1 MSLIALLATMSVAGA
16 ATPAPKAPAVA
27 PVATATPATPA
38 TTAAVAAAPD
48 AMPAIA
54 VPYEKYTLPN
64 GLTVILSE
72 DHSVPF
78 VQVNVWY
85 WVGSKDEKAG
95 RTGFAHLFEH
105 LMFQGSEHANDDY
118 FQFLSKVGGQV
129 NGTTNLD
136 RTNYFE
142 GLPASELPRALFLES
157 DRMGWL
163 LPALDDAKLQNQKDV
178 VRNER
183 RQRYDNVPY
192 GHAWIHLY
200 ENLFPEGHPYHVP
213 TIGKHEDIEAAQLA
227 DVKEFFST
235 WYVPQNASLV
245 VCGDFDP
252 AVAKGLIAGYF
263 GDIPG
268 GTKPVPREV
277 PQVALTA
284 PKRIDA
290 TDDVPFEKVWLAWPS
305 PALNAPGDAELD
317 LLSSTLTDGKDSPL
331 YRVLVREKQVAQ
343 DVQAAQVS
351 NGLQSFYMINATVAP
366 GHTGDELVREI
377 DRVLEEVKARG
388 VSVAEVGVAR
398 TQYEVGFY
406 GSVATIAGKADR
418 LNSYFR
424 VTGEPDGFAADL
436 GRYRA
441 ATAETVNTTLRT
453 VLGPNRLELHI
464 APEATK

>member
-1 MSLIALLATMSVAGA
+1 MSMLLLLTTLPGAYA
-16 ATPAPKAPAVA
+16 ATVAPPAAPAP
-27 PVATATPATPA
+27 
-38 TTAAVAAAPD
+38 
-48 AMPAIA
+48 AIT
-54 VPYEKYTLPN
+54 VPYERYTLPN
-64 GLTVILSE
+64 GLNVILAE

-85 WVGSKDEKAG
+85 QVGSKDEKAG

-142 GLPASELPRALFLES
+142 GLPAAELPRALFLEA

-192 GHAWIHLY
+192 GNAWILLY

-213 TIGKHEDIEAAQLA
+213 TIGKHEDIEAASLT
-227 DVKEFFST
+227 DVKDFFAT
-235 WYVPQNASLV
+235 WYVPNNASLV
-245 VCGDFDP
+245 VCGDFEP
-252 AVAKGLIAGYF
+252 AEAKQLIERYFAPIPAGAEPTKLVA
-263 GDIPG
+263 
-268 GTKPVPREV
+268 

-284 PKRIDA
+284 PKRVDA

-331 YRVLVREKQVAQ
+331 YRVLVREKQIAQ
-343 DVQAAQVS
+343 DVTAAQVS

-366 GHTGDELVREI
+366 GHTGDQVVKEI
-377 DRVLEEVKARG
+377 DAVLAKVKKRG
-388 VSVAEVGVAR
+388 LTADELAVAR

-406 GSVATIAGKADR
+406 SSVATIAGKADR
-418 LNSYFR
+418 LNAYFLN
-424 VTGEPDGFAADL
+424 TGEADGFAADL

-441 ATAETVNTTLRT
+441 ATVDTVNTTLRS

>member
-1 MSLIALLATMSVAGA
+1 MSLFVLLATL
-16 ATPAPKAPAVA
+16 
-27 PVATATPATPA
+27 PVATAAPE
-38 TTAAVAAAPD
+38 AAPD
-48 AMPAIA
+48 PAAASATSAPAIS
-54 VPYEKYTLPN
+54 VPYERYTLPN
-64 GLTVILSE
+64 GLDVILAE

-85 WVGSKDEKAG
+85 HVGSRDEKAG

-142 GLPASELPRALFLES
+142 GLPSAELPRALFLES

-192 GHAWIHLY
+192 GNARILLY

-213 TIGKHEDIEAAQLA
+213 TIGKHEDIEAASLA

-235 WYVPQNASLV
+235 WYVPNNASLV

-252 AVAKGLIAGYF
+252 KEARRLIQGYF
-263 GDIPG
+263 GEIPA
-268 GTKPVPREV
+268 GTKPVPRVV
-277 PQVALTA
+277 PPVTLDA
-284 PKRIDA
+284 PKRVDA
-290 TDDVPFEKVWLAWPS
+290 TDDVPFERVWLAWPS

-317 LLSSTLTDGKDSPL
+317 LLSSALSDGKDSPL
-331 YRVLVREKQVAQ
+331 YRVLVREKQIAQ
-343 DVQAAQVS
+343 DVTASQAS
-351 NGLQSFYMINATVAP
+351 SGLQSFYMITATVAP
-366 GHTGDELVREI
+366 GHTGDELVKEI
-377 DRVLEEVKARG
+377 DAVLADVQRRG
-388 VSVAEVGVAR
+388 VTADELVVAR

-406 GSVATIAGKADR
+406 GGVATIAGKADR
-418 LNSYFR
+418 LNGYLHM
-424 VTGEPDGFAADL
+424 TGEPDGFAADL
-436 GRYRA
+436 ARYTA
-441 ATAETVNTTLRT
+441 ATVESVNTTMRT
-453 VLGPNRLELHI
+453 VLGPNRLELHVK
-464 APEATK
+464 PEAAR

>member
-1 MSLIALLATMSVAGA
+1 MLLFAQLATLSAAA
-16 ATPAPKAPAVA
+16 ATPAVDSPAGM
-27 PVATATPATPA
+27 PVIT
-38 TTAAVAAAPD
+38 
-48 AMPAIA
+48 
-54 VPYEKYTLPN
+54 VPYEQYILPN
-64 GLTVILSE
+64 GLHVILSE
-72 DHSVPF
+72 DHSIPF
-78 VQVNVWY
+78 VQTNVWY
-85 WVGSKDEKAG
+85 WVGSRDEKAG

-142 GLPASELPRALFLES
+142 GLPAAELPRALFLES

-163 LPALDDAKLQNQKDV
+163 LPALDEAKLQNQKDV

-192 GHAWIHLY
+192 GNAWIYLY
-200 ENLFPEGHPYHVP
+200 ENLFPDGHPYHVA

-227 DVKEFFST
+227 DVKDFFAT
-235 WYVPQNASLV
+235 WYVPNNASLV

-252 AVAKGLIAGYF
+252 KVAKRLIAHYF
-263 GDIPG
+263 GDVPSG
-268 GTKPVPREV
+268 PEPTPREV
-277 PQVALTA
+277 PQVVLTA
-284 PKRIDA
+284 PKRVDQ

-305 PALNAPGDAELD
+305 PALFTPGDAELD
-317 LLSSTLTDGKDSPL
+317 LLSSTLTDGKDAPL

-343 DVQAAQVS
+343 DITAAQVS
-351 NGLQSFYMINATVAP
+351 NGLQSFYMVTATVAP
-366 GHTGDELVREI
+366 GHTGDEVVKEI
-377 DRVLEEVKARG
+377 DAVLADVQKRG
-388 VSVAEVGVAR
+388 ITADELAVAR

-418 LNSYFR
+418 LNAYYR
-424 VTGEPDGFAADL
+424 QTGEPDGFAADL
-436 GRYRA
+436 ARYRV
-441 ATAETVNTTLRT
+441 ATVDSVNSAFRS

>member
-1 MSLIALLATMSVAGA
+1 MFVIALLATLPVAGA
-16 ATPAPKAPAVA
+16 APVPPAPAATSGASASVSPAGL
-27 PVATATPATPA
+27 
-38 TTAAVAAAPD
+38 
-48 AMPAIA
+48 PAIT
-54 VPYEKYTLPN
+54 VPYEMYTLPN
-64 GLTVILSE
+64 GLQVILAE

-85 WVGSKDEKAG
+85 WVGSKDEKVG

-118 FQFLSKVGGQV
+118 FQFLSKVGGQI
-129 NGTTNLD
+129 NGTTSLD

-142 GLPASELPRALFLES
+142 GLPSAELPRALFLES

-213 TIGKHEDIEAAQLA
+213 TIGKHEDIEAASLA
-227 DVKEFFST
+227 DVKEFFAT
-235 WYVPQNASLV
+235 WYVPNNASLV

-252 AVAKGLIAGYF
+252 AVAKQLIAGYF
-263 GDIPG
+263 ADIPAG
-268 GTKPVPREV
+268 PEPTPRVVPPVTL
-277 PQVALTA
+277 AA
-284 PKRIDA
+284 PKRVDA

-305 PALNAPGDAELD
+305 PALFAPGDAELD
-317 LLSSTLTDGKDSPL
+317 LLSSTLADGKDAPL
-331 YRVLVREKQVAQ
+331 YRTLVREKQIAQ
-343 DVQAAQVS
+343 DVSVAQIS
-351 NGLQSFYMINATVAP
+351 SGLQSFYMVSATVAP
-366 GHTGDELVREI
+366 GHTGDQVVAEI
-377 DRVLEEVKARG
+377 DAVLAAVKARG
-388 VSVAEVGVAR
+388 VTADEVAVAR

-406 GSVATIAGKADR
+406 GSVSSIAGKADR
-418 LNSYFR
+418 LNNYYR
-424 VTGEPDGFAADL
+424 LTGEPDGFAADL
-436 GRYRA
+436 ARYRT
-441 ATAETVNTTLRT
+441 ATAESVNTTMRS

-464 APEATK
+464 APEAK

>member
-1 MSLIALLATMSVAGA
+1 MSMLLLLTTLPSLSVGAYA
-16 ATPAPKAPAVA
+16 ATVAPAVA
-27 PVATATPATPA
+27 PA
-38 TTAAVAAAPD
+38 
-48 AMPAIA
+48 PAIS
-54 VPYEKYTLPN
+54 VPYERYTLPN
-64 GLTVILSE
+64 GLNVILAE

-85 WVGSKDEKAG
+85 QVGSKDEKAG

-142 GLPASELPRALFLES
+142 GLPAAELPRALFLEA

-163 LPALDDAKLQNQKDV
+163 LPALDDTKLQNQKDV

-192 GHAWIHLY
+192 GNAWILLY

-213 TIGKHEDIEAAQLA
+213 TIGKHEDIEAASLT
-227 DVKEFFST
+227 DVKDFFAT
-235 WYVPQNASLV
+235 WYVPNNASLV
-245 VCGDFDP
+245 VCGDFEP
-252 AVAKGLIAGYF
+252 AEAKQLIERYFAPIPAGAEPTKLVA
-263 GDIPG
+263 
-268 GTKPVPREV
+268 
-277 PQVALTA
+277 PQVALAA
-284 PKRIDA
+284 PKRVDA

-331 YRVLVREKQVAQ
+331 YRVLVREKQIAQ
-343 DVQAAQVS
+343 DVTAAQVS

-366 GHTGDELVREI
+366 GHTGDQVVKEI
-377 DRVLEEVKARG
+377 DAVLAKVKKRG
-388 VSVAEVGVAR
+388 LTADELAVAR

-406 GSVATIAGKADR
+406 SSVATIAGKADR
-418 LNSYFR
+418 LNAYFLN
-424 VTGEPDGFAADL
+424 TGEADGFAADL

-441 ATAETVNTTLRT
+441 ATVDTVNTTLRS